1 MGKRIAANLISG
13 NIIDYIQLSPDYS
26 IMEISIL
33 PEWSNSTIRDLNV
46 RAKYGINIIAV
57 EHDGSINVSP
67 EPDYV
72 LLKDDILVVVG
83 NNTALQA
90 LEEKR
95 HEK

>member
-33 PEWSNSTIRDLNV
+33 PEWSNSTIKDLNV

-57 EHDGSINVSP
+57 EHEGSINVSP

-72 LLKDDILVVVG
+72 LLKDDVLVVVG
-83 NNTALQA
+83 NNAALHA